1 MYIHVYK
8 INNNNLYIQVG
19 TNTSCF
25 DVLLGKQWFMAGPT
39 CTKCLWS
46 AVVGLAPEGTAHR
59 DLSAVVGLTPEGTAH
74 KDLSA
79 VVGPAPEGTAHR
91 NVSAAAMAVVN
102 RFHTTR
108 FIVCCC
114 V

>member
-1 MYIHVYK
+1 MYIYK

-46 AVVGLAPEGTAHR
+46 AVVGLAPEGTAH
-59 DLSAVVGLTPEGTAH
+59 

>member
-1 MYIHVYK
+1 M
-8 INNNNLYIQVG
+8 
-19 TNTSCF
+19 
-25 DVLLGKQWFMAGPT
+25 FMVGPT

-46 AVVGLAPEGTAHR
+46 AVLLLKALPTEMQQLH
-59 DLSAVVGLTPEGTAH
+59 
-74 KDLSA
+74 
-79 VVGPAPEGTAHR
+79 
-91 NVSAAAMAVVN
+91 AMAVVN